1 MQHGTY
7 LTKMQNEI
15 NRMQQCYID
24 IPLLLMDF
32 KLLTF
37 KLLIQ
42 SNILIC
48 HYFAIAIYYFL
59 LLLIYFN
66 YHLSFPVNGFYL
78 KSIIS
83 YLVCRNPQHK
93 VTSTNLWRQFSILL
107 CQMLEALGQA
117 LTFTDT
123 VFCFG
128 PVTHLVL
135 IRLRGSV
142 YYSCSQHLSRT
153 GSSYQ
158 CIKTDLKISVQL

>member
-1 MQHGTY
+1 
-7 LTKMQNEI
+7 
-15 NRMQQCYID
+15 
-24 IPLLLMDF
+24 MDF

-42 SNILIC
+42 SNILIF
-48 HYFAIAIYYFL
+48 HYFAIVIYYFL

-66 YHLSFPVNGFYL
+66 YHLSFPVNGYYL

-117 LTFTDT
+117 LTFTDA
-123 VFCFG
+123 VFLFWSCYPLGTDKTSGKCILFLQST
-128 PVTHLVL
+128 PQQNWILL
-135 IRLRGSV
+135 SV
-142 YYSCSQHLSRT
+142 YQNRSENLRAAVTTH
-153 GSSYQ
+153 
-158 CIKTDLKISVQL
+158 